1 MRSNKQFLFV
11 SVIVLLAGF
20 CSTAA
25 AQTELPRTEI
35 GIQVTLPIYN
45 ADGYNPETGIGGRF
59 TYNLNKYLAVEGA
72 VTYFP
77 NKPDICDNGVS
88 TCNARKYQGVG
99 DERLLG
105 VFGAKVGYR
114 HNKFGLFLK
123 ARPGFIQLYKSPF
136 NGDNTGCVFHTR
148 REGYLICR
156 VTDFAFDTGSVVE
169 FYPTKRL
176 MFRTDVGTVIIR
188 QGDVYKTPVKG
199 LFQVSVGVG
208 VRF

>member
-1 MRSNKQFLFV
+1 MRLNKQFLFG

-25 AQTELPRTEI
+25 AQIELPKTEI
-35 GIQVTLPIYN
+35 GIQVILPIHN
-45 ADGYNPETGIGGRF
+45 ADRYNPETGIGGRLTF
-59 TYNLNKYLAVEGA
+59 NLNKYLAVEGA

-77 NKPDICDNGVS
+77 NQPDLCANGLGS
-88 TCNARKYQGVG
+88 CNARKYLGVG

-123 ARPGFIQLYKSPF
+123 ARPGFIQLNKFVF
-136 NGDNTGCVFHTR
+136 NKNVNCVTR
-148 REGYLICR
+148 TLEGSCVGR
-156 VTDFAFDTGSVVE
+156 VIDFAFDTGGVVE
-169 FYPTKRL
+169 FYPAKHL
-176 MFRTDVGTVIIR
+176 MFRTDVGTTLVR
-188 QGDVYKTPVKG
+188 LGELDNLAPLKG